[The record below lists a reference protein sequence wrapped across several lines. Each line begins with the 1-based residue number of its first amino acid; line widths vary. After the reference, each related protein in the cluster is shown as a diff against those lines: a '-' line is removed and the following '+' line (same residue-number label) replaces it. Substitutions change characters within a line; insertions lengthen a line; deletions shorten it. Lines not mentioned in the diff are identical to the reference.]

1 MRVLVTGGAG
11 FVGSALVPE
20 LRRQG
25 HEIVVLDWFLFPS
38 DNPLQSSGDLTLIKG
53 DIRNPS
59 DVRGAMQG
67 VDAVIH
73 LAAMSND
80 PSGDL
85 DKELTRQVNLVAT
98 RGLLDIARDCG
109 AKRFIYASSASVYGV
124 CDAGKVVES
133 LPANPQTIYAETKA
147 LSEEH
152 VLAANS
158 SSFTTV
164 CARPATLNGY
174 ADRLRLDLTANIF
187 TAQALTSG
195 EIRVFGGSQYR
206 PNLSLVDMVRF
217 YLLLLDASAAEV
229 GGQTF
234 NVVEAD
240 YTVLQIAKLVQE
252 VVDPAAYLILISSK
266 DTRSYRLCGERAEAV
281 LGFRVECTLGQSV
294 TALAAVLRTWDRSRV
309 QAPQYR
315 NVEWLK
321 AVGAS
326 WGVMA

>member
-20 LRRQG
+20 LRRIG

-38 DNPLQSSGDLTLIKG
+38 DKPFQASERLRLIKG
-53 DIRNPS
+53 DIRNRS
-59 DVRGAMQG
+59 DVRGAMHG

-85 DKELTRQVNLVAT
+85 DKELTRQINLVAT
-98 RGLLDIARDCG
+98 RAVLDIARDFG
-109 AKRFIYASSASVYGV
+109 ARRFIYASSASVYGV
-124 CDAGKVVES
+124 CDSDRVVES
-133 LPANPQTIYAETKA
+133 LPSNPQTIYAETKA
-147 LSEEH
+147 ISEEH
-152 VLAANS
+152 VLDANS

-187 TAQALTSG
+187 TAQALTSN

-217 YLLLLDASAAEV
+217 YLMLLDAPAAVV
-229 GGQTF
+229 GGKTF

-240 YTVLQIAKLVQE
+240 YTVLQIAKMVQA
-252 VVDPAAYLILISSK
+252 VVDPAATLTVTLSK
-266 DTRSYRLCGERAEAV
+266 DTRSYRLCGELAADILSFRA
-281 LGFRVECTLGQSV
+281 ECTLGQSV
-294 TALAAVLRTWDRSRV
+294 AMLATVLRTWSPGRV

-326 WGVMA
+326 RGIMA